1 MISERKGRQLGLAA
15 RVDPAATALV
25 VIDVQNDFC
34 HREGLFGRLGNDLS
48 HIPPMA
54 ERLKLLIAEARR
66 RGMLIV
72 FVRATYDEE
81 VLSGTLAETFVRR
94 GHGEGQCAEGTW
106 AADWYDGIEPGDAP
120 NEIVV
125 TKHRFSA
132 FWGSPIDLVLRSNNI
147 TSIVATGVVTSGCV
161 DATSRDAFFLD
172 YYVTIAS
179 DCVAD
184 PSAEYNRVF
193 VEKFGSACGFAA
205 TSEEIVRA
213 WKCAGDGTRSWHM
226 ESKETQIPRNLA
238 AKADPAHTALVL
250 VDMQNDFCDPSGAI
264 GKRGEDLSF
273 IRRTIPAVRALLD
286 GARVSGVHVVHV
298 KAVYGGLYASDVSL
312 SAGAG
317 VGATACCQ
325 RGTWGSEIIEPLKPL
340 NGEWVVTKHRFSP
353 FPDSRLELLLR
364 ANWIRTLVICGVATH
379 CCVEATVRD
388 ACHRDFHVVVPEDC
402 VAVRA
407 RMRHLH
413 DASLEVMGLYF
424 GAVEPSAAILDAWR
438 PHIESAQRGRV
449 GPASFRREVA
459 GM

>member
-1 MISERKGRQLGLAA
+1 MIAERKGRQLELAA

-34 HREGLFGRLGNDLS
+34 HRKGLFGRVGNDLS

-66 RGMLIV
+66 CGMLIV
-72 FVRATYDEE
+72 FVRATYDDE

-94 GHGEGQCAEGTW
+94 GHSEGQCAEGSW
-106 AADWYDGIEPGDAP
+106 AADWYDGIEPRDAP
-120 NEIVV
+120 NEIVL

-132 FWGSPIDLVLRSNNI
+132 FWGTPVDLILRSNNI

-172 YYVTIAS
+172 YYVTIAT

-184 PSAEYNRVF
+184 PFSEYNRVF
-193 VEKFGSACGFAA
+193 VEKFRTACGHAA
-205 TSEEIVRA
+205 ASEEIIGAWRRA
-213 WKCAGDGTRSWHM
+213 GNGPRSWRT
-226 ESKETQIPRNLA
+226 ESKEARIPRTLA
-238 AKADPAHTALVL
+238 AKIDPAHTALVL
-250 VDMQNDFCDPSGAI
+250 VDLQNDFCDPSGAV

-273 IRRTIPAVRALLD
+273 IRRTIPAVETLLD
-286 GARVSGVHVVHV
+286 GARASGVQVVHV

-317 VGATACCQ
+317 VGATACCLP
-325 RGTWGSEIIEPLKPL
+325 GTWGSEFIEPLQPL
-340 NGEWVVTKHRFSP
+340 DGEWVVTKHRFSP

-388 ACHRDFHVVVPEDC
+388 ACHRDFHAVIPEDC

-413 DASLEVMGLYF
+413 DASLEVMRLYY

-438 PHIESAQRGRV
+438 PHTESTQRGRAR
-449 GPASFRREVA
+449 PASFRREVA
-459 GM
+459 GI